1 MPTAALPSAADLF
14 SLAGTVAIVTGA
26 TSGIG
31 LGTAQVLASAGARTV
46 LTGLA
51 GDDPVGIAAGLAA
64 SGLPVVGRVC
74 DLRSPDDLASLVDW
88 TVAEF
93 GRIDTLFANA
103 GLSTEDHPLGLTPD
117 EQFDL
122 MLDVHVRGNIRL
134 TDLVLPVMAEGGG
147 GSVVIISSLA
157 GLRGSRNVPLYGIT
171 KAAAA
176 QLARNIAV
184 TWGPHN
190 IRANA
195 LAPGVIETGFA
206 KAITEGELREARL
219 AKAPLPRFGR
229 VADIAG
235 TVVYLASPA
244 GSFTTGQTIVVDGG
258 ALISD

>member
-1 MPTAALPSAADLF
+1 M
-14 SLAGTVAIVTGA
+14 
-26 TSGIG
+26 
-31 LGTAQVLASAGARTV
+31 
-46 LTGLA
+46 A

-64 SGLPVVGRVC
+64 SGLPVVGRVG
-74 DLRSPDDLASLVDW
+74 DLRSPDDLASLVAW

-93 GRIDTLFANA
+93 GRIDTLSANA

-122 MLDVHVRGNIRL
+122 MLDVHVRG
-134 TDLVLPVMAEGGG
+134 
-147 GSVVIISSLA
+147 
-157 GLRGSRNVPLYGIT
+157 
-171 KAAAA
+171 
-176 QLARNIAV
+176 
-184 TWGPHN
+184 N

-219 AKAPLPRFGR
+219 AKAPLHRFGR

-235 TVVYLASPA
+235 TVLYLASAA